1 MKRYVIFALVGPFVG
16 GFWLLLT
23 TTIMS
28 GYFHGGSLA
37 EVGKL
42 FVVFFKSLQYSYL
55 FGILPSLMLGAVD
68 DILFHVKRIGPI
80 LRMLLVGLIGFAATE
95 LLYGSRGPDSGVFQ
109 FIMYGL
115 TGLLPST
122 ISSWLAHKF
131 ADAPQTVTSAGA
143 K

>member
-1 MKRYVIFALVGPFVG
+1 MKRYLIFALVGPFVG

-28 GYFHGGSLA
+28 GYFKGGSLA

-42 FVVFFKSLQYSYL
+42 FVVFVRSLQYSYL
-55 FGILPSLMLGAVD
+55 FGILPSLMIGAVD
-68 DILFHVKRIGPI
+68 DILFHFKRISPI
-80 LRMLLVGLIGFAATE
+80 LRMLLVGLIGFVATE

-115 TGLLPST
+115 TGFLPGT

-131 ADAPQTVTSAGA
+131 DDTPQTAASAGA